1 MKNYMTHAYH
11 YNYWILICF
20 LPFLAQAQES
30 TNYQWHDPVEEQSIA
45 FYGQGWDHSAL
56 QSPYDRLPSK
66 AEAEVR
72 KAVWDLSRH
81 NAGVYLSF
89 STDAPEIIVRYQVIN
104 SRYEMPHM
112 PSTGVS
118 GLDLYVRN
126 PESTNLLW
134 CRGRYSFGDTIS
146 YTYSALNTRHPEPGK
161 SYDYQLFLPLYNGVE
176 WMKIGIPESS
186 TLSSSATDQTK
197 PIVVY
202 GTSIAQ
208 GGCASRPAM
217 AWSSI
222 VQRDLVQPVIN
233 LAFSGNGRL
242 EPEVISLINEIDAG
256 MYILDCLPNLTNKTE
271 YPDEELKKRIRE
283 SVLSLRNEHPNI
295 PILLTDHAGYSDE
308 WVSDGSYESVARVN
322 RIQKE
327 TYNSLIGEGVNGLYH
342 LTYRDI
348 EMCMDCTVDGT
359 HQTDLGMEYYA
370 RAYLTKIS
378 EILSKSH

>member
-1 MKNYMTHAYH
+1 MTHTLH
-11 YNYWILICF
+11 FNYWILFCF
-20 LPFLAQAQES
+20 LPFLLQAQKPS
-30 TNYQWHDPVEEQSIA
+30 DYQWHDPVQEESIV
-45 FYGQGWDHSAL
+45 FHGQGWDHSAL
-56 QSPYDRLPSK
+56 KSPYDRLPSK

-104 SRYEMPHM
+104 SRYGMPHM

-126 PESTNLLW
+126 PENNNLMW
-134 CRGRYSFGDTIS
+134 CRGRYSFGDTIT

-161 SYDYQLFLPLYNGVE
+161 SYHYQLFLPLYNGVK
-176 WMKIGIPESS
+176 WMEIGTPGTS
-186 TLSSSATDQTK
+186 TLSSSDKDQAK

-222 VQRDLVQPVIN
+222 VQRELDQPVIN

-242 EPEVISLINEIDAG
+242 EPEVVSLINEIDAG

-271 YPDEELKKRIRE
+271 YPDEELKKRIRQ
-283 SVLSLRNEHPNI
+283 SVLSLRKRHPTI

-308 WVSDGSYESVARVN
+308 LVSDGSFESVARVN

-327 TYNSLIGEGVNGLYH
+327 MYHSLLEEGVDGLYH

-348 EMCMDCTVDGT
+348 DMCMDCTVDGT

-370 RAYLTKIS
+370 RAYLAKIK
-378 EILSKSH
+378 EILWKSN